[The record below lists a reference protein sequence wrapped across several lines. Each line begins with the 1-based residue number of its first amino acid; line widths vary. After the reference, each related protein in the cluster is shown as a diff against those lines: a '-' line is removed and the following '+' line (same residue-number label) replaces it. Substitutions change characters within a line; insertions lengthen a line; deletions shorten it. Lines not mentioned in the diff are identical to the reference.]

1 VTGLV
6 AGIALLN
13 KPLIAFFLVAVA
25 VGLLIVGPREVLRT
39 WWPWL
44 GLAVAVL
51 LWSPWLVW
59 QARHGW
65 PQLHIASSIANGGSA
80 SSQPRWAL
88 VPFQLLLVSPVLAP
102 IWIAGLVALL
112 RRADLRR
119 YRFFAVAWLLLAVVF
134 IATGGKPYYLAGLFP
149 VLLGAGAIPI
159 DAWLDRG
166 SRRLRQGLLAVALVT
181 SAFVSA
187 LIAFPILPAKNAAAV
202 IALDSDVGETIGWPD
217 FTRIVAHIYHDAP
230 GRPVIFT
237 SNYGEAGAIDC
248 YGPVL
253 GLPSAYSGHNGF
265 SEWGPPP
272 DRPGAVVVIGLDDA
286 DLHRYFRSCSLA
298 KRVSNAAGIDNDEN
312 GTPVDLCAGVRG
324 SWSRNWH
331 ALRSYG

>member
-13 KPLIAFFLVAVA
+13 KPLIAFFLFAVG
-25 VGLLIVGPREVLRT
+25 VGLLVAGPRDVLRS

-44 GLAVAVL
+44 GLAIALV

-59 QARHGW
+59 QAHHGL

-88 VPFQLLLVSPVLAP
+88 VPFQLLLVSPVLSP
-102 IWIAGLVALL
+102 VWIAGLVALL

-119 YRFFAVAWLLLAVVF
+119 YRFFAVAWLVLAVVF

-166 SRRLRQGLLAVALVT
+166 SRRLRQGLLAVALVS

-202 IALDSDVGETIGWPD
+202 ISLDRGKGTA
-217 FTRIVAHIYHDAP
+217 VAGDHSPPYGDGAP
-230 GRPVIFT
+230 HASAAPHLPLQFEQQHWSILTGR
-237 SNYGEAGAIDC
+237 
-248 YGPVL
+248 
-253 GLPSAYSGHNGF
+253 GLP
-265 SEWGPPP
+265 
-272 DRPGAVVVIGLDDA
+272 
-286 DLHRYFRSCSLA
+286 RSM
-298 KRVSNAAGIDNDEN
+298 
-312 GTPVDLCAGVRG
+312 
-324 SWSRNWH
+324 
-331 ALRSYG
+331 